1 MQKIVHLK
9 NPIQQYAWGDTEAIA
24 RLLGDP
30 TPSPKPQAELWLGA
44 HPKAPSLVRT
54 NGDWVALDKL
64 IEADP
69 RAILGENIAARFHN
83 RLPYLF
89 KVLAAAKPL
98 SIQAHPN
105 RHQAREG
112 FQRENF
118 RGIELNAPH
127 RNYKDDNHKPECICA
142 LTPFWALCR
151 FRHVTEIQ
159 KFLRI
164 LSPNHLASRLEGNDQ
179 RPDRL
184 VLRDFFENLASM
196 ETTDKRRILEAALI
210 KADKLKNEDPAYG
223 WMVTLGRDHPD
234 DIGILSPIMLNL
246 IQLRPGQALCLP
258 AGELHAYL
266 KGVAIELMA
275 NSDNVLRGGL
285 TCKHVDVPELL
296 RVLTFRTGPMK
307 VLTGEAIS
315 DLERVYRCPVEEF
328 QLSVL
333 TLKEPGTY
341 TSSAVRSAE
350 IILCGQGKANI
361 SDYESG
367 DRIALNQG
375 QSVLIPAAVRRYGL
389 AGEGICYKAAVP
401 DPP

>member
-1 MQKIVHLK
+1 MKKIVYLR
-9 NPIQQYAWGDTEAIA
+9 NPIQHYAWGDTKAIA
-24 RLLGDP
+24 GLLGDP
-30 TPSPKPQAELWLGA
+30 AASPKPQAELWMGA
-44 HPKAPSLVRT
+44 HPKAPSLART

-69 RAILGENIAARFHN
+69 RGILGEKIAARFHN

-98 SIQAHPN
+98 SIQAHPD

-112 FQRENF
+112 FQRENS
-118 RGIELNAPH
+118 RGIQLNAPH

-151 FRHVTEIQ
+151 FRHVAEIR

-164 LSPNHLASRLEGNDQ
+164 LSPNQLAPRLEGCDQ

-196 ETTDKRRILEAALI
+196 ETTGKKRIIEEALI
-210 KADKLKNEDPAYG
+210 KADKLKNENPAYA
-223 WMVTLGRDHPD
+223 WMVALAHDYPD
-234 DIGILSPIMLNL
+234 DFGILSPVMLNL
-246 IQLRPGQALCLP
+246 IQLKPGQALCLP

-266 KGVAIELMA
+266 KGLGIELMA

-285 TCKHVDVPELL
+285 TAKHVDVTELL

-307 VLTGEAIS
+307 VLAGETVS
-315 DLERVYRCPVEEF
+315 DLERIYRCPAEEF

-333 TLKEPGTY
+333 TLKEPGAY
-341 TSSAVRSAE
+341 TSAAARSAE
-350 IILCGQGKANI
+350 IILCGQGKALI

-367 DRIALNQG
+367 DRITLNQG
-375 QSVLIPAAVRRYGL
+375 QSVLIPAAVSRYGL
-389 AGEGICYKAAVP
+389 TGKGICYKAAVRDVP
-401 DPP
+401 

>member
-1 MQKIVHLK
+1 MKKIVYLK
-9 NPIQQYAWGDTEAIA
+9 NPIQEYAWGDTEAIA

-30 TPSPKPQAELWLGA
+30 TPSANPQAELWMGA

-54 NGDWVALDKL
+54 DGDWISLDKL

-69 RAILGENIAARFHN
+69 RAILGQKIAARFQN

-98 SIQAHPN
+98 SIQAHPD
-105 RHQAREG
+105 RHQARQG
-112 FQRENF
+112 FERENF
-118 RGIELNAPH
+118 RGIALNAPH

-151 FRHVTEIQ
+151 FRDVAEIR
-159 KFLRI
+159 KFLKT
-164 LSPNHLASRLEGNDQ
+164 LSPNHLARLLKAGGQ
-179 RPDRL
+179 RPDGL
-184 VLRDFFENLASM
+184 ALKDFFENLTAL
-196 ETTDKRRILEAALI
+196 EVTDRRKIIDEALI
-210 KADKLKNEDPAYG
+210 KADKLINEDPAYA
-223 WMVTLGRDHPD
+223 WMVTLAHDHPD
-234 DIGILSPIMLNL
+234 DIGILSPVMLNL

-285 TCKHVDVPELL
+285 TRKHVDVPELL
-296 RVLTFRTGPMK
+296 QVLTFRTGPMK
-307 VLTGEAIS
+307 VLAGEVVT

-333 TLKEPGTY
+333 TLKEPGVY
-341 TSSAVRSAE
+341 SSSTVHSAE
-350 IILCGQGKANI
+350 IILCGQGKAI
-361 SDYESG
+361 ITDYESG
-367 DRIALNQG
+367 ERIALNKG
-375 QSVLIPAAVRRYGL
+375 RSVLIPAAVGRYGL
-389 AGEGICYKAAVP
+389 TGEGICYKAAVP
-401 DPP
+401 DSP